1 MNRDGDGDGD
11 GDFSGCSM
19 YGHAH
24 MMNDNTSFRG
34 GGILVGTRNGF
45 IIILVLA

>member
-1 MNRDGDGDGD
+1 MNGDGD
-11 GDFSGCSM
+11 GDFFPGCST